1 MKKRV
6 RNQIIGIT
14 ALIVIA
20 VAAIFLTV
28 DLRGGSA
35 VNMTVK
41 EALGDKANVG
51 ERIKVGGMVVSGS
64 WDKKTNPMTF
74 TIKDEFDKAGTG
86 PTIKVIYT
94 GAVPN
99 TFGDGVT
106 AIVTGELDAS
116 GTLTAG
122 EMITKCPSKYES
134 ATGAYEISKFLTV
147 APKMEG
153 IPVRIAGT
161 VKDGTIVAPGGAV
174 RFVVVDSGDKTK
186 ELNVT
191 WDGAL
196 PQGMANGSRVV
207 ITGELGESGAFV
219 ATNVA
224 IEK

>member
-35 VNMTVK
+35 VNLTVD
-41 EALGDKANVG
+41 EALSDKGNVG

-74 TIKDEFDKAGTG
+74 VIKDEFDKSGTG
-86 PTIKVIYT
+86 PTITVVYT
-94 GAVPN
+94 GAVPS

-106 AIVTGELDAS
+106 AIVTGELDAN

-134 ATGAYEISKFLTV
+134 ATGAYEIGKFLDV
-147 APKMEG
+147 SSQMVG
-153 IPVRIAGT
+153 ITVRIAGT
-161 VKDGTIVAPGGAV
+161 VKAGTIVAPGGAV
-174 RFVVVDSGDKTK
+174 RFVAVDSADAAKA
-186 ELNVT
+186 LNVK
-191 WDGAL
+191 WEGAL
-196 PQGMANGSRVV
+196 PQGMTDGSRVV
-207 ITGELGESGAFV
+207 ITGSLHESGAFD